1 MEAAQLKQKSSGLI
15 ESLVLGIFTIVLW
28 LGFSGYARSPVP
40 TSTNSVQAQ
49 EPKVFNPQSQPKVFN
64 PGAENSAPAAKR
76 HKISLNVVSL
86 EDLKITD
93 GDMIAAGDLISDR
106 TEQRIALE
114 SQIARIESAIKQ
126 SEQAIA
132 PMPALPAPD
141 YSQELAELDRAQ
153 GMAKYWENLSMPQ
166 SRFKGELATL
176 DYATINRQ
184 HELEAEKLRAQLAV
198 EQAIARLEA
207 AQASYESLKYKH
219 QLERSDWEA
228 NRQRQEYQI
237 GQLQQQLADL
247 QDKLSR
253 LSVVRSPVSG
263 TVRRVRIL
271 GQSDRN
277 ISVEVI
283 IDAENS

>member
-1 MEAAQLKQKSSGLI
+1 
-15 ESLVLGIFTIVLW
+15 
-28 LGFSGYARSPVP
+28 
-40 TSTNSVQAQ
+40 
-49 EPKVFNPQSQPKVFN
+49 
-64 PGAENSAPAAKR
+64 
-76 HKISLNVVSL
+76 
-86 EDLKITD
+86 
-93 GDMIAAGDLISDR
+93 MIAAGDLISDR
-106 TEQRIALE
+106 TEQRLALE
-114 SQIARIESAIKQ
+114 SQISRVESAIKQ
-126 SEQAIA
+126 SEQATA

-153 GMAKYWENLSMPQ
+153 GMAKYWEALPMPEP
-166 SRFKGELATL
+166 RFKGELAQL

-184 HELEAEKLRAQLAV
+184 RELEAERLRAQLSV
-198 EQAIARLEA
+198 QQALARLEA

-263 TVRRVRIL
+263 TIRRVRIL
-271 GQSDRN
+271 GQSDR
-277 ISVEVI
+277 SL
-283 IDAENS
+283 